1 MMEVVFQPFSPIL
14 GHMIIIENFL
24 YEFGDNFI
32 SFGKASSLADIL
44 RFFLYE
50 IVTFC
55 KACSSIIFYA
65 VLEQFQHCTIK

>member
-32 SFGKASSLADIL
+32 SFGKASSLADI
-44 RFFLYE
+44 
-50 IVTFC
+50 
-55 KACSSIIFYA
+55 
-65 VLEQFQHCTIK
+65 